1 MDWVKIIEVLIT
13 SITSIVVALVTAGYF
28 KQMRDKKE
36 KVKSKEKLIEQIQ
49 KDEIVHLEIREVR
62 RRYNADRVYIWQFH
76 NGGSFYT
83 TSPMQRLSITYER
96 CSDGLERKADKNQN
110 HLIANFS
117 TYIKDIMDGN
127 MFYPN
132 IENMNDIGLRSLA
145 QSNGTKSHC
154 AVPIYDKES
163 HLVALL
169 CLDWVFSEIP
179 LEYLKKDGKFTQDF
193 IDEFST
199 DADTLDKYL

>member
-28 KQMRDKKE
+28 KQMRDRKE
-36 KVKSKEKLIEQIQ
+36 KIKSKEKLIEQIQ
-49 KDEIVHLEIREVR
+49 KDEIVHLAIREVR

-193 IDEFST
+193 IEEFST

>member
-193 IDEFST
+193 IEEFST

>member
-1 MDWVKIIEVLIT
+1 MDWVRIVEVLLTSVT
-13 SITSIVVALVTAGYF
+13 SIIVALVTAGYF
-28 KQMRDKKE
+28 KQMKDKKE
-36 KVKSKEKLIEQIQ
+36 KVKSKEKLLEQIQ
-49 KDEIVHLEIREVR
+49 KDEIVHLSIREVR
-62 RRYNADRVYIWQFH
+62 RRYNADRVYVWQFH
-76 NGGSFYT
+76 NGGTFYT
-83 TSPMQRLSITYER
+83 TSPMQKISITYER

-110 HLIANFS
+110 HLISNFS
-117 TYIKDIMDGN
+117 TYIKDIMDRN
-127 MFYPN
+127 MFYPD
-132 IENMNDIGLRSLA
+132 ISEMYDIGLRSLA

-154 AVPIYDKES
+154 AVPIYDKDS

-193 IDEFST
+193 IEEFSR

>member
-1 MDWVKIIEVLIT
+1 MDWIRIVEVLMT
-13 SITSIVVALVTAGYF
+13 SITSIIVALVTAGYF
-28 KQMRDKKE
+28 KQMRDRKE
-36 KVKSKEKLIEQIQ
+36 KIKSKEKLIEQIQ
-49 KDEIVHLEIREVR
+49 KDEIVHLAIREVR

-76 NGGSFYT
+76 NGGTFYT

-96 CSDGLERKADKNQN
+96 CSDGLERKSDKNQN

-117 TYIKDIMDGN
+117 SYIKDVMDGN

-132 IENMNDIGLRSLA
+132 IEDMNDIGLRSLS

-179 LEYLKKDGKFTQDF
+179 LEYLKKDGEFTQDF
-193 IDEFST
+193 IEEFST

>member
-49 KDEIVHLEIREVR
+49 KDEIVHLAIREVR

>member
-1 MDWVKIIEVLIT
+1 MDWVRILEVLIT
-13 SITSIVVALVTAGYF
+13 SITSIVVALVGAGF
-28 KQMRDKKE
+28 FRQMREKKE
-36 KVKSKEKLIEQIQ
+36 KVKSKESLLEQIQ
-49 KDEIVHLEIREVR
+49 RDEIVHLAIRDVR

-83 TSPMQRLSITYER
+83 TSPMQKLSITYER

-117 TYIKDIMDGN
+117 SYIKDVMDGN
-127 MFYPN
+127 MFYCDITNLP
-132 IENMNDIGLRSLA
+132 DIGLRSLS
-145 QSNGTKSHC
+145 QSQGVKSHC
-154 AVPIYDKES
+154 AVPIYDKDS

-179 LEYLKKDGKFTQDF
+179 NEYTKKDGNFTQDF
-193 IDEFST
+193 IEEFSK

>member
-1 MDWVKIIEVLIT
+1 MDWIRIVEVLIT

-36 KVKSKEKLIEQIQ
+36 KIKSKEKLIEQIQ
-49 KDEIVHLEIREVR
+49 KDEIVHLAIREVR

-132 IENMNDIGLRSLA
+132 IEDMNDIGLRSLS

-154 AVPIYDKES
+154 AVPIYDKDS

-179 LEYLKKDGKFTQDF
+179 SEYIKKDGKFTQDF
-193 IDEFST
+193 IEEFST